1 MASVF
6 WDAEGIFFIDYF
18 EKGKTLTREYY
29 SNLLTRLDETILE
42 KSPCFPKEII
52 TFLQYYSPA
61 HKVFCQ
67 WEN

>member
-6 WDAEGIFFIDYF
+6 WDAEGILFIDYF
-18 EKGKTLTREYY
+18 EKGKILTREYY

-52 TFLQYYSPA
+52 TFHQYYSPA